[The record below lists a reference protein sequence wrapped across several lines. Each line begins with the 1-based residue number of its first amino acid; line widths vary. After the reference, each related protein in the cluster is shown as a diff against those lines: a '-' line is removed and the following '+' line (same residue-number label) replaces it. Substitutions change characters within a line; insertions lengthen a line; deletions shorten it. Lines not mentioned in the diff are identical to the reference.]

1 MYSRIKIIF
10 KLASKCPDSFLII
23 SLQFFSGFLTIL
35 GLPLLAPVLELIN
48 DPLINVEGDPL
59 LSIFAFLLGVINIE
73 VSLTSLLIILSFFVI
88 SGFILDARIQLM
100 VLYRKYDLD
109 ASVHKR
115 LLNGYLKVDWPWIL
129 NHDSGDMNHALFAQ
143 TAQWSQTIFLAVR
156 LIINLIQI
164 ATYLAIALY
173 MSVYSSLIALIV
185 LSLLFLLNIFI
196 SEQIKTISFTR
207 DRVQREF
214 AEVTSSIQ
222 QNKKYIKSSSLNQS
236 VISLYFKIVRKIILL
251 ARKIALRDQI
261 QRAWIQCGVFIVLVL
276 LIAFNKQ
283 LDLGYGALVVML
295 ASFSRL
301 LPSLTTLSAEYAS
314 FSAHLPVFQS
324 LNEMMSTMSS
334 SKESHGDKSYK
345 RGSLIKFQNVSFSY
359 NEKDDVL
366 KDVNFK
372 IPENKVTAIVGSSG
386 SGKSTI
392 LDLTLGLLRTKDLI
406 MYGEI
411 NNHQIDYLSLRENVA
426 YVSQETTLFSGT
438 LKYNLKIA
446 NQSVSDEDIQN
457 AINSVHLTEFVES
470 NKDGV
475 DIWLGENGINLSGG
489 QRQRVGLAR
498 ALLTNPDILILD
510 EATSSLDKKTESK
523 IFETIM
529 DNLKGKLTII
539 IVTHRVSSLKDIENI
554 IVLDDGRVG
563 DCGTFEKLSNE
574 NKTFRMILESKE

>member
-1 MYSRIKIIF
+1 
-10 KLASKCPDSFLII
+10 
-23 SLQFFSGFLTIL
+23 
-35 GLPLLAPVLELIN
+35 
-48 DPLINVEGDPL
+48 NVEGDPL